1 MGHRF
6 AKLLS
11 LLSFLTVATPVSA
24 AWEDQVD
31 WTWPS
36 SKNPKVQSLGL
47 YAVEVRCSPRGGSL
61 EGVTNAWTG
70 KTRSLLL
77 LITKSVGT
85 GTPAVD
91 KLPSDAVGAVQAYSA
106 SSKDWTSY
114 DYRHC
119 KKDFLV
125 AGSKLA
131 LVAVKNENDDPA
143 GGPLGQFVS
152 GLLGIVS
159 PLFSF
164 FTGQALPTEIASKIT
179 NLQSAADP
187 FSKLLGAL
195 KSGSTQT
202 RPVDVLRTGT
212 YSYVTDYAAVSV
224 TIRSIESIVLDRNPS
239 FRDDLRA
246 QVKAAP
252 DKIDATK
259 LKQSC
264 LAARAGISD
273 LGFRS
278 TIDIA
283 YGMIAL
289 AGKAGINKGQMLD
302 CLSYPYAMAIAGRRD
317 QNSLIWKDFLA
328 EQKFGQDDIDRYL
341 LPVDPSSTQPK
352 FRVIASKVDDLVI
365 SLAQYARNNPHPQQ
379 AVDHLT
385 TLLAEDIAV
394 VDKTSDLVV
403 GGNGS
408 YKRFDLIKK
417 LTAENTQPPPERR
430 YIRFGCY
437 EEAKDTTG
445 LFIDGASSIFLVF
458 KAKNDDTTVSF
469 ENVLAMKPGP
479 DSKNITGLI
488 VSSDRSWINKVLT
501 NWNYVCGDFS
511 IKRPT

>member
-1 MGHRF
+1 MARPGGADAACRGDGPAAKSNSSDSIGARHNLTLLIGADHAQIKQRQQDETIVWQAATCIRPLRLLVVQSLIVGDFMGHRF

-264 LAARAGISD
+264 L
-273 LGFRS
+273 
-278 TIDIA
+278 
-283 YGMIAL
+283 
-289 AGKAGINKGQMLD
+289 
-302 CLSYPYAMAIAGRRD
+302 GR
-317 QNSLIWKDFLA
+317 
-328 EQKFGQDDIDRYL
+328 
-341 LPVDPSSTQPK
+341 
-352 FRVIASKVDDLVI
+352 
-365 SLAQYARNNPHPQQ
+365 
-379 AVDHLT
+379 
-385 TLLAEDIAV
+385 
-394 VDKTSDLVV
+394 
-403 GGNGS
+403 
-408 YKRFDLIKK
+408 
-417 LTAENTQPPPERR
+417 
-430 YIRFGCY
+430 
-437 EEAKDTTG
+437 
-445 LFIDGASSIFLVF
+445 
-458 KAKNDDTTVSF
+458 
-469 ENVLAMKPGP
+469 
-479 DSKNITGLI
+479 
-488 VSSDRSWINKVLT
+488 
-501 NWNYVCGDFS
+501 
-511 IKRPT
+511 

>member
-1 MGHRF
+1 M
-6 AKLLS
+6 
-11 LLSFLTVATPVSA
+11 
-24 AWEDQVD
+24 
-31 WTWPS
+31 
-36 SKNPKVQSLGL
+36 
-47 YAVEVRCSPRGGSL
+47 
-61 EGVTNAWTG
+61 TNAWTG
-70 KTRSLLL
+70 KTRSLLV

-91 KLPSDAVGAVQAYSA
+91 KLPSDAIGAVQAYSA

-114 DYRHC
+114 DYRDC

-125 AGSKLA
+125 PGSKPA
-131 LVAVKNENDDPA
+131 LVAVKNESDDPA
-143 GGPLGQFVS
+143 SGPIGQFVS

-164 FTGQALPTEIASKIT
+164 FTGQALPTAVASKIT

-195 KSGSTQT
+195 KSGRTQT

-212 YSYVTDYAAVSV
+212 YRYVTDYAAINV

-259 LKQSC
+259 LEQSC
-264 LAARAGISD
+264 RAARLGISD

-278 TIDIA
+278 TLDIA

-289 AGKAGINKGQMLD
+289 AGKAGIDNDQTVQ
-302 CLSYPYAMAIAGRRD
+302 CLSRDYATAITSRRD
-317 QNSLIWKDFLA
+317 QDGLIWKDFQA
-328 EQKFGQDDIDRYL
+328 EQKFTQHDVDGILPVIDR
-341 LPVDPSSTQPK
+341 SSIQPK
-352 FRVIASKVDDLVI
+352 FRVIASKVDDLVT
-365 SLAQYARNNPHPQQ
+365 SLAQYARNNPHPKQ
-379 AVDHLT
+379 ATDHLT

-394 VDKTSDLVV
+394 VDKTSDLVA

-408 YKRFDLIKK
+408 YKRFDFINK
-417 LTAENTQPPPERR
+417 LTDENTQPPPERR

-469 ENVLAMKPGP
+469 ENVLAMKPMFGA

-488 VSSDRSWINKVLT
+488 VSSDRAWINKVLT